1 MIWMNRR
8 VACASCD
15 HRVMD
20 TRPERLA
27 RGEWYL
33 DGPELQARRRGCWR
47 LLDTFNAATADEDE
61 VRRETL
67 LAMLGSVGE
76 GAVVVPRFQCTYGTN
91 IQLGENAFVNANAFL
106 MDDAPITIGANVR
119 LGPGAQ
125 LMTALHPV
133 EDHARRRDGWEQA
146 LPITIGENTW
156 LGASVTVGAGVTIGR
171 NSVIGAGSV
180 VLRDIPDHVV
190 AVGTPATVIRRLP
203 VEGDGRL
210 L

>member
-1 MIWMNRR
+1 MAR
-8 VACASCD
+8 ASCH

-20 TRPERLA
+20 THPERLA

-33 DGPELQARRRGCWR
+33 DGPELQARRRDCWR

-61 VRRETL
+61 VRHQALT
-67 LAMLGSVGE
+67 AMLGAVGE

-91 IQLGENAFVNANAFL
+91 IQFGEQAFVNANAFL
-106 MDDAPITIGANVR
+106 MDDAAITIGANVR

-133 EDHARRRDGWEQA
+133 EDHGRRREGWEQA

-171 NSVIGAGSV
+171 NTVIGAGSV

-190 AVGTPATVIRRLP
+190 AVGTPATVIRQLP
-203 VEGDGRL
+203 VEGDDRL

>member
-1 MIWMNRR
+1 M
-8 VACASCD
+8 ST
-15 HRVMD
+15 H
-20 TRPERLA
+20 PERLA

-33 DGPELQARRRGCWR
+33 DDEELQARRRDCWR
-47 LLDTFNAATADEDE
+47 LLDAFNAATADEDE

-67 LAMLGSVGE
+67 LAMLGALGE

-91 IQLGENAFVNANAFL
+91 IQLGASAFVNANAFF
-106 MDDAPITIGANVR
+106 MDDAPISIGANVR

-171 NSVIGAGSV
+171 NTVIGAGSV

-190 AVGTPATVIRRLP
+190 AVGTPATVTRQLP
-203 VEGDGRL
+203 LEDGTA
-210 L
+210 